1 MKIRTY
7 TELLTY
13 NDYDSRLRYLKLN
26 GSVGLET
33 FGYERW
39 LNQRLYSSREWRQLR
54 DYIIVR
60 DNGFDMGLKEHPI
73 SGKVIVHHM
82 NPITVDDISDASEM
96 VFNPEYL
103 ICVSLDTHNLIH
115 YGYVNSKDMASIER
129 LPNDTCEWRNK

>member
-73 SGKVIVHHM
+73 PGKVIVHHM
-82 NPITVDDISDASEM
+82 NPITVDDISEASEM

-115 YGYVNSKDMASIER
+115 YGYVNSKDMTSIER
-129 LPNDTCEWRNK
+129 LPNDTCEWRSK